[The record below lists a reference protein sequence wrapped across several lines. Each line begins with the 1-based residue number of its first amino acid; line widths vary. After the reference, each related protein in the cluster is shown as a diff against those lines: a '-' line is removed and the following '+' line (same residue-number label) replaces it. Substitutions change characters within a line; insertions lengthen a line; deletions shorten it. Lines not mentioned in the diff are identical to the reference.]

1 MKSIKI
7 PLAAALAATLGLLAA
22 CATRPAP
29 LAANDPERVAG
40 AGECEQVTGS
50 RIRPKNS
57 DCTSLGY
64 PYRSYSAEELQGTG
78 EIDLVEALRQ
88 IDPAFR

>member
-7 PLAAALAATLGLLAA
+7 PPAAALAVTLGLLAA
-22 CATRPAP
+22 CATRPAAV
-29 LAANDPERVAG
+29 AANGPERG
-40 AGECEQVTGS
+40 AGVEQCEQVTGS
-50 RIRPKNS
+50 RIRPKTT